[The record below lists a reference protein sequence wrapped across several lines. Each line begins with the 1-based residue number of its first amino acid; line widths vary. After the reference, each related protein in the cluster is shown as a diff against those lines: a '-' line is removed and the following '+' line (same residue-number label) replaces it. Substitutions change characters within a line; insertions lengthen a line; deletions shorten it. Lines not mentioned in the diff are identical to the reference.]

1 MSFDNLSRIKK
12 TGPNLWLLIFFTFLA
27 LVFIF
32 VIPGIGFLGA
42 VLLPIPASLLVAG
55 GRIRDGIVCAVLP
68 FLLLLFF
75 DYILPVVL
83 IAAVISVVF
92 IQRRAVGNDWSAW
105 KSVFSVFFILLGWL
119 SLFMLLYLIFYG
131 PEFFTGALQ
140 TYNMYIENLAED
152 PLVSGYAGLINAGGA
167 GFDAV
172 ISQTQA
178 VLRFIPKILP
188 GIIAVSFFMISLLN
202 YIFSYIVFKKFGI
215 EIEKIRQFTRW
226 DIPWYYIWG
235 LIAGLLMILVPVIS
249 GLGQE
254 GRTALVSL
262 IDISGY
268 NLIIIFGML
277 YMVLGISVMW
287 GIFERF
293 KMAFLFRVLI
303 IVFLWFFF
311 GFALII
317 FPILG
322 IIDIWANFRK
332 LKRA

>member
-1 MSFDNLSRIKK
+1 
-12 TGPNLWLLIFFTFLA
+12 
-27 LVFIF
+27 
-32 VIPGIGFLGA
+32 
-42 VLLPIPASLLVAG
+42 
-55 GRIRDGIVCAVLP
+55 
-68 FLLLLFF
+68 
-75 DYILPVVL
+75 
-83 IAAVISVVF
+83 
-92 IQRRAVGNDWSAW
+92 
-105 KSVFSVFFILLGWL
+105 
-119 SLFMLLYLIFYG
+119 
-131 PEFFTGALQ
+131 
-140 TYNMYIENLAED
+140 
-152 PLVSGYAGLINAGGA
+152 
-167 GFDAV
+167 
-172 ISQTQA
+172 
-178 VLRFIPKILP
+178 
-188 GIIAVSFFMISLLN
+188 
-202 YIFSYIVFKKFGI
+202 
-215 EIEKIRQFTRW
+215 
-226 DIPWYYIWG
+226 
-235 LIAGLLMILVPVIS
+235 MILVPVIG